1 LAPLAENDNEDVFQT
16 HSGTR
21 SLAESSDVTPVPSST
36 VASDDPIN
44 SVVELS
50 TSGNLL
56 HLDVD
61 ARLPFGRFKA
71 WLGRKL
77 GMDTTQF
84 VVIKHYRE
92 DDKGYEC
99 NNKDDESV
107 RNALENVFKLGVK
120 LRPPLKD
127 DEKLIRVL

>member
-1 LAPLAENDNEDVFQT
+1 
-16 HSGTR
+16 
-21 SLAESSDVTPVPSST
+21 
-36 VASDDPIN
+36 
-44 SVVELS
+44 
-50 TSGNLL
+50 
-56 HLDVD
+56 
-61 ARLPFGRFKA
+61 
-71 WLGRKL
+71 
-77 GMDTTQF
+77 MDTTQF

-127 DEKLIRVL
+127 DEKLIRVLQFDLDEPNVSYA